1 MTLEARKLALIQ
13 RLTLAENEATLDIV
27 EETLNA
33 DLN

>member
-13 RLTLAENEATLDIV
+13 RLTLVENEATLDIV